1 MSAATSTAA
10 AAGRGGAAAA
20 RAPARAAAA
29 VRRTRGGR
37 GRSLRARAADGDK
50 AFGGSWLPGS
60 EHPKYLDGTL
70 PGDVGF
76 DPLGL
81 GEDPEALKWYVQ
93 AELVHARFAMLATVG
108 ILVPEILT
116 KAGAADIPVW
126 FKAGATPDM
135 AKNFGTLLVAQ
146 IFLMGFAETRR
157 WMDYKN
163 PGSQGPA
170 GSGDCGY
177 PGGYFDPLGYASKPG
192 QLKELQ
198 TKEIAN
204 GRLAMVAM
212 LGFYFQAAVTGK
224 GPVDNWLSHPADPGH
239 MNVSMYKSAVPYM

>member
-1 MSAATSTAA
+1 
-10 AAGRGGAAAA
+10 
-20 RAPARAAAA
+20 
-29 VRRTRGGR
+29 
-37 GRSLRARAADGDK
+37 
-50 AFGGSWLPGS
+50 
-60 EHPKYLDGTL
+60 
-70 PGDVGF
+70 VGF

-116 KAGAADIPVW
+116 KAGVADIPVW
-126 FKAGATPDM
+126 YEAGATPDM

-157 WMDYKN
+157 WMDFKN
-163 PGSQGPA
+163 PGSQGA
-170 GSGDCGY
+170 SGSPGSLGGFESGFGGTSEVGY
-177 PGGYFDPLGYASKPG
+177 PGGYFDPLGFASKPG
-192 QLKELQ
+192 ALKEMQ

-224 GPVDNWLSHPADPGH
+224 GPVDNWLSHLADPGH
-239 MNVSMYKSAVPYM
+239 ANVSMFKSAVPYM